1 MIVGLLTCSHGLLA
15 TRAGPARMA
24 LDDRRSVLV
33 GGAAGL
39 AGLWLPQAATAK
51 DVVKANPAP
60 AGVTVG
66 IFEHGTP
73 SYTKW
78 RKVLDGFIDP
88 ETGQVALPPDQKTIR
103 IIYAKVP
110 KGENAEE
117 GVLACQVFLD
127 DGLPGVQKF
136 FNQDKAKGGPGGD
149 GEPWKGGR
157 AAGWLVDPWH
167 ANYYQPRLF
176 RGVKDGPPPPLKK
189 GMGIIYGGH
198 GLSNGQTFDS
208 WTAGFTSKEAD
219 EFHASCGIFASVAG
233 PSLAKVSTDVKNKVG
248 VGVVHFTK
256 SAKDTQKF
264 LDTFDPLWQGALKD
278 KIVEGPLRLS
288 VGEVMED
295 FIYPGD
301 PNYVEPK
308 KKGAKKA

>member
-1 MIVGLLTCSHGLLA
+1 
-15 TRAGPARMA
+15 MA

-136 FNQDKAKGGPGGD
+136 FNQDKAKGGP
-149 GEPWKGGR
+149 ESRPHCVSFSSNVLMM
-157 AAGWLVDPWH
+157 GW
-167 ANYYQPRLF
+167 A
-176 RGVKDGPPPPLKK
+176 
-189 GMGIIYGGH
+189 
-198 GLSNGQTFDS
+198 T
-208 WTAGFTSKEAD
+208 TA
-219 EFHASCGIFASVAG
+219 ISVR
-233 PSLAKVSTDVKNKVG
+233 SM
-248 VGVVHFTK
+248 
-256 SAKDTQKF
+256 KF
-264 LDTFDPLWQGALKD
+264 
-278 KIVEGPLRLS
+278 S
-288 VGEVMED
+288 V
-295 FIYPGD
+295 
-301 PNYVEPK
+301 
-308 KKGAKKA
+308 